1 MVSIRSLNDDNDPG
15 QLTMRKFF
23 PLVLGLV
30 SILNGFAILGASNC
44 QSVSFD
50 GQGSRVA
57 AAQCFADSR
66 GALPAWMAGTG
77 MVLIG
82 CLVILMGIKRNRRS

>member
-1 MVSIRSLNDDNDPG
+1 MTKVISVIFGLISI
-15 QLTMRKFF
+15 F
-23 PLVLGLV
+23 
-30 SILNGFAILGASNC
+30 NGFAVLGASDC

-57 AAQCFADSR
+57 AVQCFADSS
-66 GALPAWMAGTG
+66 GVLPAWMAGVG

-82 CLVILMGIKRNRRS
+82 VLIIFISVKRK